1 MILDPQSIQ
10 PAATYL
16 SASTPD
22 LIIREA
28 GTDPVTV
35 TMAISATIIYNEVLR
50 PSDGTVVVA
59 DLARLVTAALE
70 GSLVA
75 SLSITATDS
84 AENNLS
90 LTATIYYS
98 RVRVREVATDFLAS
112 RFLSLTTRRTS
123 RIGFSEMLF
132 AFLTDEEFAALN
144 PLTATA
150 TAYYADGTTA
160 SFPVPYR
167 DLSTTAPNLV
177 AFDVSLAQFRDPDY
191 AADIAR
197 VVVTLGQRT
206 MTIDTDFSPAIC
218 RGHLRFVNAFGLP
231 DVVHIL
237 GRITEKTTFAR
248 SAGWFAGHYR
258 QYDAQETLDRELSS
272 GYVDDDAYTLWLDC
286 ARTTSLAIFPHP
298 NTDEVRVLPYS
309 SAANAVITA
318 EKFEHSD
325 EDDALHIVTL
335 TVRPS
340 SRFPELSASEPF
352 RIFDA
357 TFDNTFN

>member
-70 GSLVA
+70 GSLVGT
-75 SLSITATDS
+75 LSITATDS

-98 RVRVREVATDFLAS
+98 RVRVREDATTFLAS
-112 RFLSLTTRRTS
+112 HFLTLTARRTS
-123 RIGFSEMLF
+123 RIGFSEVLF
-132 AFLTDEEFAALN
+132 AFLTADEAADTDLKA
-144 PLTATA
+144 TATA
-150 TAYYADGTTA
+150 TYADGSTTD
-160 SFPVPYR
+160 FPVALT
-167 DLSTTAPNLV
+167 DLSTTAEGLV
-177 AFDVSLAQFRDPDY
+177 ALDVSLAQFRYPDY
-191 AADIAR
+191 SADLAR
-197 VVVTLGQRT
+197 VVVALGQRT
-206 MTIDTDFSPAIC
+206 MTIDTDFTPSVC

-237 GRITEKTTFAR
+237 GRIIEKTTFAR
-248 SAGWFAGHYR
+248 SAGWFSGHYR

-272 GYVDDDAYTLWLDC
+272 GYVDKDAYTLWLDC
-286 ARTTSLAIFPHP
+286 ARTTSLAVFPHP
-298 NTDEVRVLPYS
+298 NTDEVRVLPCS
-309 SAANAVITA
+309 SVANAVITA

-340 SRFPELSASEPF
+340 SRFPEIPAPEAYRL
-352 RIFDA
+352 FDA

>member
-10 PAATYL
+10 SAATYL

-132 AFLTDEEFAALN
+132 AFLTADEAADADLK
-144 PLTATA
+144 ATA
-150 TAYYADGTTA
+150 MATYADGSTA
-160 SFPVPYR
+160 TFPIALT
-167 DLSTTAPNLV
+167 DLSTTAEGLV
-177 AFDVSLAQFRDPDY
+177 ALDVSLAQFRDPDY

-197 VVVTLGQRT
+197 VVITLGQRT
-206 MTIDTDFSPAIC
+206 LTIDTDFSPAVC

-298 NTDEVRVLPYS
+298 
-309 SAANAVITA
+309 AATGTSGQSGTAAVITA

-335 TVRPS
+335 SVRPS